1 MNNPNRVLVFDD
13 NADGRALV
21 RDMAEDAGFVVAE
34 ADSQTRLA
42 ELHEQFEPSVVVLD
56 LGVPDLCGLECLREL
71 ARIECAVPIIVI
83 GDLDEKILLSI
94 QYIGRGLGLA
104 VHRVIGPPVH
114 AGSLRRAL
122 DDARVPLA
130 DRPAWRP
137 SHREIRDA
145 VTNGELLAYFQ
156 PRVNLQHHECPV
168 VGSEALVRWRH
179 PQRGII
185 PAADFL
191 AAAEATG
198 MIATLTETVLVYV
211 VRQLVRWKKM
221 GLALPVSVNLSPMQ
235 LCDEKLPDRIARM
248 LAEAGLEPGLLG
260 MEISERAARTDL
272 SATSMLLTRLR
283 LKGFA
288 VGIDNF
294 RAASLSLSDIH
305 HLPLG
310 ALKLDRS
317 LVREIERDTD
327 AQTMLQAAIAMA
339 RELKVTVCA
348 EGVETASAARL
359 LQCFGCEEAQGFHF
373 GKPQNADEFTG
384 FLKRERTTAEMSSSE
399 PFPMYI

>member
-1 MNNPNRVLVFDD
+1 MNNPNRVLIFDD
-13 NADGRALV
+13 NADSRALV
-21 RDMAEDAGFVVAE
+21 RDVAEDAGFVVAE
-34 ADSQTRLA
+34 TGSQTRLA
-42 ELHEQFEPSVVVLD
+42 ELHAQFEPSVIVLD
-56 LGVPDLCGLECLREL
+56 LGMPGLCGLQYLREL
-71 ARIECAVPIIVI
+71 GRLQCAAPIIII

-94 QYIGRGLGLA
+94 QHLGRGLGLLVQRA
-104 VHRVIGPPVH
+104 EGAPVH
-114 AGSLRRAL
+114 TGALRQALAGAK
-122 DDARVPLA
+122 VPLA

-137 SHREIRDA
+137 AHGEIRNA
-145 VTNGELLAYFQ
+145 VNDGELLAYFQ
-156 PRVNLQHHECPV
+156 PRVNLQHHECPI

-179 PQRGII
+179 PQRGIV

-198 MIATLTETVLVYV
+198 MISTLTETVLVYV

-235 LCDEKLPDRIARM
+235 LCDEQLPDRAAQM
-248 LAEAGLEPGLLG
+248 MAEAGLEPGLLG

-272 SATSMLLTRLR
+272 SATLMLLTRLR

-310 ALKLDRS
+310 ALKLDRG
-317 LVREIERDTD
+317 LVGAVERDTD
-327 AQTMLQAAIAMA
+327 AQTMLRAAVAMA
-339 RELKVTVCA
+339 RELNVTVCA

-373 GKPQNADEFTG
+373 GKPQNADEFTS
-384 FLKRERTTAEMSSSE
+384 FLKRKQAASETSSSD